1 MATAILNG
9 QTTWKMT
16 RDEEG
21 HRTYNITFRVRGLT
35 TDGPANVLQT
45 PGLPLYGSYW
55 VFDDDVDLW
64 AYCRW
69 NADVRPVLEGEPNTE
84 WTVDFVFSTKPDK
97 CCRENQIDDPLLQPQ
112 EVSGGSVKYTE
123 EATEDWRGDPIL
135 TSSLEQIR
143 GPQNEWDANRSSI
156 KVKQF
161 VAHLDLAACNA
172 MLDTVNDAPIWNF
185 DKWTV
190 KLSSFSWEKKYYG
203 LCNVYYVRHFEFD
216 VNIKRWARYVLDE
229 GSKALNGHHGA
240 ATGEWVLDDIA
251 GSPPDPTNP
260 LHFKQYKDRAGENTR
275 VILDGYGKP
284 YIPPNLLTGTDVTLP
299 EDQWWGIL
307 YNDGGLSPG
316 TDPLPEELASISTF
330 FNGVLK
336 GTCTTAKNYA
346 RSRGGKL
353 KGPWDTEAQA
363 WASTR
368 PPNTYAGATYPDD
381 LECEDGSDGGPGKIK
396 IDKYKESNFLDL
408 ALPTEI

>member
-69 NADVRPVLEGEPNTE
+69 NADVRPALEGEPNTE

-97 CCRENQIDDPLLQPQ
+97 CCRENQVDDPLLQPQ

-123 EATEDWRGDPIL
+123 EATEDWEGNPIVN
-135 TSSLEQIR
+135 SALEQIR
-143 GPQNEWDANRSSI
+143 GPQNEWDANRSNI

-161 VAHLDLAACNA
+161 VATLDLMACNA
-172 MLDTVNDAPIWNF
+172 MLDTVNDAPIWGF

-216 VNIKRWARYVLDE
+216 VNTKRWAREVLDE
-229 GSKALNGHHGA
+229 GSKALNGHHDA
-240 ATGEWVLDDIA
+240 TTGEWVLDNIA

-260 LHFKQYKDRAGENTR
+260 LHFRQYKDRAGENTR
-275 VILDGYGKP
+275 VILDGHGKP
-284 YIPPNLLTGTDVTLP
+284 YMPAVLSGTATPLP
-299 EDQWWGIL
+299 EDQWWGVL
-307 YNDGGLSPG
+307 YSEGGVYVGGEFKPNSF
-316 TDPLPEELASISTF
+316 F
-330 FNGVLK
+330 FNGVFQ
-336 GTCTTAKNYA
+336 GTCNAAKNYA

-353 KGPWDTEAQA
+353 DGPWDTRAEAITSIQ
-363 WASTR
+363 
-368 PPNTYAGATYPDD
+368 PPNTFGDATYPQD
-381 LECEDGSDGGPGKIK
+381 LECEDGSDGPGKIV